1 MAKNFLQ
8 DLLGFG
14 IPDIYSGI
22 IKDPKQLEQL
32 NTQGLKRG
40 ATFGLLNYLT
50 QPKNQN
56 YGSPLPYIGQAVG
69 SGLQAYQGTID
80 AGLAGALRA
89 KALETDDIPKI
100 GAINAGDYTP
110 DSLQKYQQTKNLS
123 DLVRRTDPTT
133 TKGLTD
139 QEIQGLIVSIPGLG
153 EDQTT
158 QQLLKT
164 DRTTGL
170 KTLQNKY
177 LGGEDGVKYTQDTD
191 KIAKTFADRVNP
203 DTGKTYKETYGN
215 NITFDKLST
224 SDALAVL
231 DEKEKRDI
239 NLINAES
246 KAKYDSP
253 EGQWSRITTLNNK
266 YEQALK
272 ANQFDEMEKAF
283 QQVQMASRAGTP
295 IGDVASAIKIMKL
308 LDPGSVV
315 RESELGI
322 ALNQTSGL
330 VDRWKTFVERKY
342 TGQQLTATQR
352 EEFRQI
358 ASDFYNIAQQ
368 SKNKLDSR
376 FINYAK
382 GAGVDPSLVV
392 GSSGGYLEYDEETG
406 EFK

>member
-1 MAKNFLQ
+1 MADNFMK
-8 DLLGFG
+8 DFLGFG
-14 IPDIYSGI
+14 IPDVYGNIL
-22 IKDPKQLEQL
+22 KDPQKKALESQA
-32 NTQGLKRG
+32 LKRG
-40 ATFGLLNYLT
+40 TTIGLLNFLT
-50 QPKNQN
+50 QPRNQN
-56 YGSPLPYIGQAVG
+56 YGSVLPYLGQAVG
-69 SGLQAYQGTID
+69 SGLQTYQGGLD
-80 AGLAGALRA
+80 AGLATALKA
-89 KALETDDIPKI
+89 KALETDDAPKFGTI
-100 GAINAGDYTP
+100 DPSKYTP
-110 DSLQKYQQTKNLS
+110 ESVAKFEMTKKAS
-123 DLVRRTDPTT
+123 DLRRITDPTT

-139 QEIQGLIVSIPGLG
+139 QELQGLITSIPGLG
-153 EDQTT
+153 QDQVT

-177 LGGEDGVKYTQDTD
+177 LGGEEGVKYTQDTD

-231 DEKEKRDI
+231 DEKQKRDI
-239 NLINAES
+239 DLINAES

-272 ANQFDEMEKAF
+272 SNQFDEMEKAF
-283 QQVQMASRAGTP
+283 QQVQSASRQGTP
-295 IGDVASAIKIMKL
+295 IGDVATAIKIMKL

-322 ALNQTSGL
+322 ALNKTSGL
-330 VDRWKTFVERKY
+330 VDRWKTFIERKY
-342 TGQQLTATQR
+342 TGEQLTETQR
-352 EEFRQI
+352 REFREI
-358 ASDFYNIAQQ
+358 ANDFYKIAQQ
-368 SKNKLDSR
+368 SKNKLDAR

-392 GSSGGYLEYDEETG
+392 GTPGGYLEYDEETG

>member
-1 MAKNFLQ
+1 MADNFMK
-8 DLLGFG
+8 DFLGFG
-14 IPDIYSGI
+14 IPDVYGNIL
-22 IKDPKQLEQL
+22 KDPQKKALESQA
-32 NTQGLKRG
+32 LKRG
-40 ATFGLLNYLT
+40 TTIGLLNFLT
-50 QPKNQN
+50 QPRNQN
-56 YGSPLPYIGQAVG
+56 YGSVLPYLGQAVG
-69 SGLQAYQGTID
+69 SGLQTYQGGLD
-80 AGLAGALRA
+80 AGLATALKA
-89 KALETDDIPKI
+89 KALETDDAPKFGTI
-100 GAINAGDYTP
+100 DPSKYTP
-110 DSLQKYQQTKNLS
+110 ESVAKFEMTKKAS
-123 DLVRRTDPTT
+123 DLRRITDPTT

-139 QEIQGLIVSIPGLG
+139 QELQGLITSIPGLG
-153 EDQTT
+153 QDQVT

-177 LGGEDGVKYTQDTD
+177 LGGEEGVKYTQDTD

-231 DEKEKRDI
+231 DEKQKRDI
-239 NLINAES
+239 DLINAES

-272 ANQFDEMEKAF
+272 SNQFDEMEKAF
-283 QQVQMASRAGTP
+283 QQVQSASRQGTP
-295 IGDVASAIKIMKL
+295 IGDVATAIKIMKL

-342 TGQQLTATQR
+342 TGEQLTETQR
-352 EEFRQI
+352 REFREI
-358 ASDFYNIAQQ
+358 ANDFYKIAQQ
-368 SKNKLDSR
+368 SKNKLDAR

-392 GSSGGYLEYDEETG
+392 GTPGGYLEYDEETG